1 MRLMYALLGLVSFGL
16 GAIGVVL
23 PVLPT
28 TPFLLLSAFC
38 FGKSS
43 KRLHDW
49 FIQTT
54 LYKRHLEDFVTHRE
68 MTLATK
74 IKLLS
79 FASTMLLIA
88 FITVDVIYA
97 RICILVVMAVKFVL
111 HLHHHFCGIWH
122 PKFIGI
128 SDSGQQRDNLGL
140 PGSLRGIT
148 RSASL
153 CRAGQWTLHCI

>member
-23 PVLPT
+23 PT

-43 KRLHDW
+43 KRLHEW

-54 LYKRHLEDFVTHRE
+54 LYKRHLEEFVTHRE

-97 RICILVVMAVKFVL
+97 RICILVVMAVKYYYFLVK
-111 HLHHHFCGIWH
+111 I
-122 PKFIGI
+122 KTV
-128 SDSGQQRDNLGL
+128 RNEE
-140 PGSLRGIT
+140 
-148 RSASL
+148 
-153 CRAGQWTLHCI
+153 